1 MLTTR
6 FHQILHH
13 ERQRRCYFA
22 DALLRQGKPAAAETL
37 LRQALA
43 VFQEL
48 KLDHE
53 IKKAEEL
60 LKKVEDLR

>member
-1 MLTTR
+1 MR
-6 FHQILHH
+6 GH
-13 ERQRRCYFA
+13 FA

-48 KLDHE
+48 KLEHE

-60 LKKVEDLR
+60 LAKAKAVEV